1 MPQRCGGYCATA
13 MHQSH
18 IVELGTPVHV
28 IDHGGSGQLMILVH
42 GLEGSALN
50 WAAVGPYLAQG
61 RKVIAPDLAGFG
73 ITPPGSRGSS
83 VEANAQLVVELIER
97 EGNGPAIVV
106 GNSMGGLVSI
116 LAAVEAPHLV
126 DRMILVDPALPV
138 RSWRKTDPEVLL
150 KLAGPLLPG
159 VGGQLIRVYQAT
171 HSPEE
176 HTKESIAMITAR
188 PDAVPPIVWESQLE
202 MHRIRR
208 SLDWAIPAFRDADRS
223 ISRYVLNRSRFR
235 KLIHRVSTPTLLIH
249 GVEDRLVSVDS
260 AQWLMEERPDWDAVF
275 FDDVGHVPML
285 EVPEAFVE
293 AVEQWLGPAEDEK
306 GVA

>member
-1 MPQRCGGYCATA
+1 
-13 MHQSH
+13 
-18 IVELGTPVHV
+18 
-28 IDHGGSGQLMILVH
+28 MILVH

-50 WAAVGPYLAQG
+50 WAAVGPYLAKG

-73 ITPPGSRGSS
+73 ITPPGARGSS
-83 VEANAQLVVELIER
+83 VEANARLVGELIER

-106 GNSMGGLVSI
+106 GNSMGGLVSMM
-116 LAAVEAPHLV
+116 ATVEAPHLV
-126 DRMILVDPALPV
+126 DRLVLVDSALPV

-159 VGGQLIRVYQAT
+159 VGSQLIRLYQAT

-176 HTKESIAMITAR
+176 HTKESIAMITAH
-188 PDAVPPIVWESQLE
+188 PESVPPVVWESQLE

-235 KLIHRVSTPTLLIH
+235 KLLHRVSAPTLLIH
-249 GVEDRLVSVDS
+249 GAEDRLVSLDS
-260 AQWLMEERPDWDAVF
+260 AHWALEERPDWDAVIF
-275 FDDVGHVPML
+275 EDVGHVPML
-285 EVPEAFVE
+285 EVPEDFVE
-293 AVEQWLGPAEDEK
+293 AVEDWLEPVESRRIKTTSSDS
-306 GVA
+306 

>member
-1 MPQRCGGYCATA
+1 

-18 IVELGTPVHV
+18 IVDLGTPVHI

-50 WAAVGPYLAQG
+50 WAAVGPYLAKG
-61 RKVIAPDLAGFG
+61 FKVIAPDLAGFG

-83 VEANAQLVVELIER
+83 VEANARLVAELIER
-97 EGNGPAIVV
+97 EGDGPAVVV
-106 GNSMGGLVSI
+106 GNSMGGLVSM
-116 LAAVEAPHLV
+116 LAAVEAPRLV
-126 DRMILVDPALPV
+126 DRLVLVDPALPV

-159 VGGQLIRVYQAT
+159 VGSQLIRIYQAT

-176 HTKESIAMITAR
+176 HTKESIAMITAH
-188 PDAVPPIVWESQLE
+188 PEAVPPVVWESQLE

-223 ISRYVLNRSRFR
+223 ISRYVLNRPRFR
-235 KLIHRVSTPTLLIH
+235 KLLHRVSAPTLLIH
-249 GVEDRLVSVDS
+249 GEEDRLVSLDS
-260 AQWLMEERPDWDAVF
+260 ARWALQERPDWDSVIFAE
-275 FDDVGHVPML
+275 VGHVPML
-285 EVPEAFVE
+285 EVPERFVA
-293 AVEQWLGPAEDEK
+293 AVEDWLEPTADQRSRTTSSDS
-306 GVA
+306 

>member
-1 MPQRCGGYCATA
+1 

-18 IVELGTPVHV
+18 IVDLGTPVHI

-50 WAAVGPYLAQG
+50 WAAVGPYLAKG

-83 VEANAQLVVELIER
+83 VEANAKLVVELIER
-97 EGNGPAIVV
+97 EDSGPAIVV
-106 GNSMGGLVSI
+106 GNSMGGLVSM

-126 DRMILVDPALPV
+126 DRMILVDPVLPV

-159 VGGQLIRVYQAT
+159 VGSQLIRVYQAT

-176 HTKESIAMITAR
+176 HTKESIAMITAH
-188 PDAVPPIVWESQLE
+188 PESVPPVVWESQLE

-223 ISRYVLNRSRFR
+223 ISRYVLNRSRLR
-235 KLIHRVSTPTLLIH
+235 KLLHRIAAPTLLIH
-249 GVEDRLVSVDS
+249 GAEDRLVSIDS
-260 AQWLMEERPDWDAVF
+260 ARWALEERPDWDAVIF
-275 FDDVGHVPML
+275 EDVGHVPML
-285 EVPEAFVE
+285 EVPEEFVE
-293 AVEQWLGPAEDEK
+293 AVEDWLEPAEGRRINTTSSDS
-306 GVA
+306 